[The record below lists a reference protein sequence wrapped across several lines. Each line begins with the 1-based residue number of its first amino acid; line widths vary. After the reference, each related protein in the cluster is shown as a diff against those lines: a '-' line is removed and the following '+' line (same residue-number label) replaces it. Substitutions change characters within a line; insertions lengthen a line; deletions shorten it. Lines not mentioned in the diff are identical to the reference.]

1 MTSSDAAIRT
11 KLDALAKA
19 LRHYHSAL
27 LDFAKGE
34 YEFLYGPVDGPYKL
48 YSLVVNDPAFQW
60 LRPVSGLMAT
70 LDEVLD
76 AKDKTLTEQNVT
88 DVKFA
93 LGLLFS
99 DTDTNFAEFRK
110 GYARAKD
117 DAKVRETEARWRE
130 LLSSVEA

>member
-11 KLDALAKA
+11 KLDSLAQA

-34 YEFLYGPVDGPYKL
+34 YEFLHGPVKSPYEL
-48 YSLVVNDPAFQW
+48 YSLVMNDASFQW

-76 AKDKTLTEQNVT
+76 AKDRTLTEQNVT

-99 DTDTNFAEFRK
+99 ETDTNFADFRQ
-110 GYARAKD
+110 GYARAASD
-117 DAKVRETEARWRE
+117 PKVRETDARWRQI
-130 LLSSVEA
+130 LSSVEA

>member
-1 MTSSDAAIRT
+1 MTPSDAAIRT
-11 KLDALAKA
+11 KLGALAQA

-34 YEFLYGPVDGPYKL
+34 YEFLHGPIAGPYKL
-48 YSLVVNDPAFQW
+48 YSLVMNDPAFQW

-76 AKDKTLTEQNVT
+76 AKDRTLTEQNVT

-99 DTDTNFAEFRK
+99 ETDTNFADFRR
-110 GYARAKD
+110 GYARARD

-130 LLSSVEA
+130 ILSGVEA

>member
-1 MTSSDAAIRT
+1 MTATDTAIRT

-34 YEFLYGPVDGPYKL
+34 YEFLYGPIDGPYKL

-99 DTDTNFAEFRK
+99 DTDTNFAEFRQ

-130 LLSSVEA
+130 LLNSAQA

>member
-11 KLDALAKA
+11 KLDSLAQA

-34 YEFLYGPVDGPYKL
+34 YEFLHGPIDGPYKL
-48 YSLVVNDPAFQW
+48 YSLVVNDPAFQC

-76 AKDKTLTEQNVT
+76 AKDRPLTEQNVT

-99 DTDTNFAEFRK
+99 DTDTNFADFRR
-110 GYARAKD
+110 GRARAKD

-130 LLSSVEA
+130 ILNSVEA

>member
-11 KLDALAKA
+11 KLDSLAQA

-34 YEFLYGPVDGPYKL
+34 YEFLHGPVKSPYEL
-48 YSLVVNDPAFQW
+48 YNLVMNDPSFQW

-76 AKDKTLTEQNVT
+76 AKDRTLTEQNVT

-99 DTDTNFAEFRK
+99 ETDTNFADFRQ
-110 GYARAKD
+110 GYARAGND
-117 DAKVRETEARWRE
+117 PKVRETEARWRQI
-130 LLSSVEA
+130 LNSVEA

>member
-1 MTSSDAAIRT
+1 MTSSDDAIRT

-99 DTDTNFAEFRK
+99 DTDTNFAEFRQ

-130 LLSSVEA
+130 LLNSAQA

>member
-34 YEFLYGPVDGPYKL
+34 YEFLSGPVDGPYKL

-88 DVKFA
+88 DVKSA

-99 DTDTNFAEFRK
+99 DTDTNFAEFRQ

-130 LLSSVEA
+130 LLNSAQA